1 MKLVEFLGCCTAL
14 ICHDFGGTP
23 LASGKKSKVAKAKIK
38 QWLKEQNRHT
48 LGRRCLVIITNNQ
61 QTAAN
66 SVLLELGFKHSAWM
80 SKTQHP
86 ESKIRLWW
94 KEPK

>member
-1 MKLVEFLGCCTAL
+1 MKAVEFPGCCTAI

-23 LASGKKSKVAKAKIK
+23 LAAGRKSAVAKAKIK
-38 QWLKEQNRHT
+38 EWLKEERHLT
-48 LGRRCLVIITNNQ
+48 LGRRCLVVMTNNQ

-80 SKTQHP
+80 SKSQHS